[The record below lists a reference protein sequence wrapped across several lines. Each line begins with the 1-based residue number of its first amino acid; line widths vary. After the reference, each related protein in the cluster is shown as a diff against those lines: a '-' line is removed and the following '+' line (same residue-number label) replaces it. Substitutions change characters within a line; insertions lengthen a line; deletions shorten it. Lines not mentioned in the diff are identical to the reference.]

1 MKYADSTKHTN
12 ETKFTTKAGNIL
24 YDGGGITPDVFV
36 AVDTLSFDKEVMKAL
51 MSGTLNRFV
60 YMNFLNHQKLFSSY
74 PSPKTFEEKYFVD
87 EATLNDLKNYAAKD
101 SIHLNLNNAEQKS
114 QLAKQIKVL
123 TARQIWRT
131 EGFFEINNTY
141 DETVKKALELMG
153 ARPLSA
159 LIRKHIK

>member
-1 MKYADSTKHTN
+1 MKGQCLWEKCDGLFAQQVVPGNYQEATN
-12 ETKFTTKAGNIL
+12 CPQQQQNDRKN
-24 YDGGGITPDVFV
+24 
-36 AVDTLSFDKEVMKAL
+36 S
-51 MSGTLNRFV
+51 RFSW
-60 YMNFLNHQKLFSSY
+60 QA
-74 PSPKTFEEKYFVD
+74 FEEKYFVD

-131 EGFFEINNTY
+131 EGFFEINNIY